1 MFRKRETGEGRMS
14 ATGGVE
20 HRTSSEGRA
29 SGTPNVPPSSS
40 APEGRT
46 SATGGIEAVP
56 RRGGTPGGPSGTSGV
71 GSSGIGGSGVGG
83 SGMGST
89 GIGTGGQPQ
98 TQINDLDRRVDDLE
112 RRLANLST
120 ARTTMASTGG
130 YGQGMGE
137 RMGEVGEKVS
147 SRVAEIQDV
156 TGEKLRSAK
165 STAKEKLGE
174 AQARVSEALQDVEIE
189 EFRLRGNVAGH
200 PFSVEVEDDAGERF
214 LAFEVNLR
222 TDQGDN
228 IRVSGRKNVT
238 GMIHGSTEGGGFKP
252 GRLGEQ
258 EPRYGSSREGGTG
271 EFGRLG
277 GRSEGPGGT
286 ERSTTLGRGEL
297 SRESKPGEPSY
308 RPGTGGP

>member
-20 HRTSSEGRA
+20 HRTSTEGRT
-29 SGTPNVPPSSS
+29 SGTPNVPPSSTT
-40 APEGRT
+40 PEGRT
-46 SATGGIEAVP
+46 SATGGIESVP
-56 RRGGTPGGPSGTSGV
+56 RRGGSPGSP
-71 GSSGIGGSGVGG
+71 SGVGG
-83 SGMGST
+83 GMGSSGAGSSGMGST

-165 STAKEKLGE
+165 YTAKEKLGE

-238 GMIHGSTEGGGFKP
+238 GMIHGSTGTEGSYKP

-271 EFGRLG
+271 EFGRISS
-277 GRSEGPGGT
+277 GRSEVPGSS
-286 ERSTTLGRGEL
+286 ERTGLGRGEL